1 MAWST
6 PLTAV
11 ANAALTAAQWNASVR
26 DNLLETS
33 PAKATGAGRI
43 YVSTGV
49 NAVAER
55 VPSTVRV
62 TGGAQGTTST
72 TFGDNLT
79 TVGPTI
85 SNLTTGTSAI
95 FALSAFVSNPTAG
108 QGGYMGCAVSGASAI
123 AADGTRALRFISS
136 NASEIQK
143 ASYIG
148 MFNGTLTAGS
158 NTFKAQYA
166 NVNTGTATFDEREI
180 MVIPL

>member
-1 MAWST
+1 MGWSVLPT
-6 PLTAV
+6 YTDGNV
-11 ANAALTAAQWNASVR
+11 LTAAQ
-26 DNLLETS
+26 LLAIAANINES
-33 PAKATGAGRI
+33 AAAKATATGRI
-43 YVSTGV
+43 FVSTGA
-49 NAVAER
+49 NALAER
-55 VPSTVRV
+55 VPTTVRV
-62 TGGAQGTTST
+62 TGGAQGTATT

-85 SNLTTGTSAI
+85 SSLTTGTSAI

-108 QGGYMGCAVSGASAI
+108 QGGYMGCAVSGSSTI
-123 AADGTRALRFISS
+123 AADTTRALRFISS

-180 MVIPL
+180 LVIPL